1 MRIGILFFLLA
12 ALAWNGEKITRS
24 DTEWKNILGQDRHRV
39 MRGKATEGAFL
50 GKYVLT
56 QTKGTYSCAA
66 CSLPLFSSADKYQ
79 AKVGWPTFTQPIS
92 PKNVFYLEDYKMGY
106 KRYEVLCRH
115 CIAIRAKL
123 IIESAPTFF
132 LYKRTLTCH
141 APSLDILWEFSMN
154 STPPRFLIMV
164 TLAIFIFMAAAAL
177 LIVESK
183 TSPQAI
189 AEAPPTEGA
198 VQ

>member
-106 KRYEVLCRH
+106 KRYEVLCRQCDCH
-115 CIAIRAKL
+115 LGHVFHDGPPIKYLRYCI
-123 IIESAPTFF
+123 
-132 LYKRTLTCH
+132 
-141 APSLDILWEFSMN
+141 N
-154 STPPRFLIMV
+154 SI
-164 TLAIFIFMAAAAL
+164 AL
-177 LIVESK
+177 QFE
-183 TSPQAI
+183 PN
-189 AEAPPTEGA
+189 
-198 VQ
+198 